1 MSILLKILYLCSF
14 IFVLLMLAVLLTR
27 DKTARKYLKKA
38 AGAAFLA
45 SAAVGLFYV
54 YVYIFFR
61 DTFYANPWYLSA
73 LAPLVLFWIGYP
85 LLSRFVTP
93 AVSYNLAYSPAR
105 TTYGV
110 LAKYFSFTLIC
121 AALALAVIALARPR
135 NVECTV
141 LPPTEGVDIMLTLD
155 VSNSM
160 GTADFTP
167 NRLAAAKEAA
177 ENFIHKRVSDRIGVV
192 VFASEPMLQ
201 SPLTLD
207 YDALLDYLNS
217 VRVGIVRADS
227 TAIGDAVALS
237 SMHLE
242 NSKAK
247 TKIIILLTD
256 GENNDGAIPPADAA
270 KSAAALGIK
279 IYGIAAVGRQ
289 DVNFDGGSLREIAG
303 ITGGK
308 YFRAYDNA
316 GLENIYSEIDKLE
329 KTEFKNL
336 AMVDYDDVY
345 EPFLVLALIFLC
357 VAFVFDKLIFM
368 RLP

>member
-1 MSILLKILYLCSF
+1 MSILLKILYLSSF
-14 IFVLLMLAVLLTR
+14 IFVLLLLAVLATK

-45 SAAVGLFYV
+45 SAAIGLFYV
-54 YVYIFFR
+54 YVFIFFR
-61 DTFYANPWYLSA
+61 DTFYANPWYLA
-73 LAPLVLFWIGYP
+73 AFVPLVLFWIFYSM
-85 LLSRFVTP
+85 LSRFVTP
-93 AVSYNLAYSPAR
+93 AVSYNLAYIPGR

-121 AALALAVIALARPR
+121 VALALAVIALARPR
-135 NVECTV
+135 NAERTE

-155 VSNSM
+155 VSQSM
-160 GTADFTP
+160 DTPDFTP
-167 NRLAAAKEAA
+167 NRLAAAKAAA
-177 ENFIHKRVSDRIGVV
+177 ENFVHKRTSDRIGIV

-207 YDALLDYLNS
+207 YDALLDYLSS
-217 VRVGIVRADS
+217 VRIGLVRADS
-227 TAIGDAVALS
+227 TSIGDAIALS
-237 SMHLE
+237 AMHLQD
-242 NSKAK
+242 SKAK

-256 GENNDGAIPPADAA
+256 GENNDGVVPPADAA

-279 IYGIAAVGRQ
+279 IYAIAAVGKQ
-289 DVNFDGGSLREIAG
+289 EDSFDGGQLREIAEL
-303 ITGGK
+303 TGGK
-308 YFRAYDNA
+308 YYRAYDNA

-336 AMVDYDDVY
+336 TMVDYDDVY
-345 EPFLVLALIFLC
+345 EPFLVVALALLC
-357 VAFVFDKLIFM
+357 AAFIFDKLIFM